1 MSGNEAA
8 DQVVSMSL
16 RGIEVMA
23 KISGEGAKH
32 LAVYLFAVL
41 QGQKQTRG
49 RTRLENLLRSGKEL
63 KVFAVRNEDLPTFCK
78 EAKRYGVL
86 YCALRDKKNV
96 DGLCDVMVRSED
108 ASKINRIVERFQLAT
123 VDTASIKQDIEQARQ
138 EKQLDITEPER
149 LTEAAENHEPVAEE
163 TTPSETEIS
172 EDFLDELLGKPEPPE
187 GAEPGNEVPEDV
199 QPVQKEEPLAE
210 AGELEHPHPIPP
222 HQAENLNQS
231 EPLSPSAP
239 TSAHSEASETIS
251 EPPKQKVSVRQ
262 LLREIREENRAAEKR
277 RQQQQQERE
286 PGLPKRKDRGKT
298 PVAVNAPVETPKRSK
313 RKRGKAK

>member
-32 LAVYLFAVL
+32 LAAYLFAVL

-96 DGLCDVMVRSED
+96 DGLCDVMVRAED

-123 VDTASIKQDIEQARQ
+123 VDTASIKQEIEQARQ
-138 EKQLDITEPER
+138 EKQPRNMEAERAMEAVEPQE
-149 LTEAAENHEPVAEE
+149 TIAEDPAAPS
-163 TTPSETEIS
+163 TTIS
-172 EDFLDELLGKPEPPE
+172 EEFLDELLGKPEPPE
-187 GAEPGNEVPEDV
+187 GVEPGNEP
-199 QPVQKEEPLAE
+199 PGNKEESVAE
-210 AGELEHPHPIPP
+210 A
-222 HQAENLNQS
+222 AES
-231 EPLSPSAP
+231 EQLPLPSKTESQNHTDLLSPSGP
-239 TSAHSEASETIS
+239 IFAHSEASGIILEQ
-251 EPPKQKVSVRQ
+251 PKPKVSVRQ

-286 PGLPKRKDRGKT
+286 LGLPKRNNRGKAT
-298 PVAVNAPVETPKRSK
+298 VAVNAPVETPKRSN

>member
-16 RGIEVMA
+16 RGIEMMA

-32 LAVYLFAVL
+32 LAAYLFAVL

-96 DGLCDVMVRSED
+96 DGLCDVMVRAED

-123 VDTASIKQDIEQARQ
+123 VDTASIKQEIEQARQ
-138 EKQLDITEPER
+138 EKQPSSMEAER
-149 LTEAAENHEPVAEE
+149 AMGAVEHQEPVAEQPE
-163 TTPSETEIS
+163 VPASAINEE
-172 EDFLDELLGKPEPPE
+172 FLDELLGKPEPPE
-187 GAEPGNEVPEDV
+187 GVEPGNEVPKSE
-199 QPVQKEEPLAE
+199 PPGNEEEPVAE
-210 AGELEHPHPIPP
+210 AAESEQLHLPNKAESQNQTEL
-222 HQAENLNQS
+222 
-231 EPLSPSAP
+231 LSPSAP
-239 TSAHSEASETIS
+239 TSAHSEASEMIL
-251 EPPKQKVSVRQ
+251 EQPKPKVSVRQ

-277 RQQQQQERE
+277 RQQQQEQE
-286 PGLPKRKDRGKT
+286 PSLSKRKDRGKAS
-298 PVAVNAPVETPKRSK
+298 VAVNAPVETPKRSN
-313 RKRGKAK
+313 RKRGKVK